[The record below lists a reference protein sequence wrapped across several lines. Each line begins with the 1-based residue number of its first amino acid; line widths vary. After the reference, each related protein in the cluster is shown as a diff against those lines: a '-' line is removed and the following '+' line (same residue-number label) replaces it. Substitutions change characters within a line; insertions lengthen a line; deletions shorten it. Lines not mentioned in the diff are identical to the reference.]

1 MAVDRVVVAVVLG
14 VLQGV
19 FEWLPISSEGNL
31 VVFLTVVEGAS
42 PADAVGLSLFLHLGT
57 AAAAT
62 AFYRDEIA
70 EMVRLAPSWR
80 PGDAFDGERA
90 SLTFLA
96 VATAASGVVGIA
108 AYVALA
114 EAMTAFT
121 GGAFVALIG
130 ALLVGTGVLQR
141 VAGGVDLGGR
151 GSPDGVDAVVV
162 GGLQGLAILPG
173 VSRSGVTTSGLLLR
187 GHDGPSS
194 FNLSFL
200 LSIPAALGAGALA
213 VVEAGG
219 LPGIGPTA
227 AAVALLASAVVGYL
241 TIGALLRLVERVAFW
256 GICVGLGGLMV
267 LGGLVSVAI

>member
-1 MAVDRVVVAVVLG
+1 MSVDRVVVAVVLG

-57 AAAAT
+57 AAAAA
-62 AFYRDEIA
+62 AFYRDELA
-70 EMVRLAPSWR
+70 GMVRLVPDWR
-80 PGDAFDGERA
+80 PGGAFDGERA
-90 SLTFLA
+90 SLTFLT
-96 VATAASGVVGIA
+96 VATLASGVVGIA

-121 GGAFVALIG
+121 GGAFVALVG

-141 VAGGVDLGGR
+141 VAGAVELGGR
-151 GSPDGVDAVVV
+151 RFPDGVDAILV

-173 VSRSGVTTSGLLLR
+173 VSRSGVTTSALLLR

-200 LSIPAALGAGALA
+200 LSIPAALGAGAIA
-213 VVEAGG
+213 VVDAGG
-219 LPGIGPTA
+219 LPAIGPSA
-227 AAVALLASAVVGYL
+227 AAVALLTSAVVGYL
-241 TIGALLRLVERVAFW
+241 TIGALIRLVERVAFW
-256 GICVGLGGLMV
+256 GICVGLGAVMV
-267 LGGLVSVAI
+267 LGGLVSVAV